1 MAAVFLRFLYLG
13 CIAFGGPAAH
23 IAYFRKVFVEQL
35 GWLSDRQ
42 FAAQL
47 ALCQFLPGPASSQ
60 LGFAIAYSRG
70 GLSAA
75 VAAFLGFTLPSFL
88 LMLGLALWAQTIP
101 DSGWV
106 TGTIE
111 GMKLLAA
118 VVVLDAVINMGRQ
131 FCRSRHQQGIALI
144 SLILLSLWMSP
155 LLQLALMALAALL
168 GYVGGS
174 GSVRLSRQA
183 LMGSRRFLIAFAVLL
198 FLALGLGTSV
208 YARFYVVGS
217 MVFGGGHVVLPLLE
231 SFLGSAIDSE
241 SFLLGYAAAQAVPGP
256 MFSLV
261 TYLGAVAVP
270 ATPVLAALLSTLAV
284 FLPGFLLYLGLS
296 GMWQQLAQQSRV
308 MAAIAGVNAVAVGM
322 LAAAWIDPVMSHAP
336 QRLDALL
343 VGLLL
348 FVLLRTGRLPII
360 MLIAGAF
367 VFGAWRLSV

>member
-106 TGTIE
+106 TGAIE

-270 ATPVLAALLSTLAV
+270 AMPVLAALLSTLAV